1 MEILNQYMNNWKRDH
16 ISFNLNTMYYYI
28 YQSFVLVPPIVG
40 SNEVM
45 YVNPSKLKNKNEA
58 QPFNEYQEDEVID
71 DRKFKIIQLKSK
83 VYDLIDNMNK
93 L

>member
-1 MEILNQYMNNWKRDH
+1 MNNWKRDH

-40 SNEVM
+40 SNEIM
-45 YVNPSKLKNKNEA
+45 YVNPFKLKNKQEA

-71 DRKFKIIQLKSK
+71 ERKFKIVQLKSK

>member
-1 MEILNQYMNNWKRDH
+1 
-16 ISFNLNTMYYYI
+16 MYYYI

-40 SNEVM
+40 SNEIM
-45 YVNPSKLKNKNEA
+45 YVNPFKLKNKQEA

-71 DRKFKIIQLKSK
+71 ERKFKIVQLKSK